1 MKDSSDAVGK
11 SVTDS
16 IDTITAGGDTAGV
29 VDDVTAS
36 VMDAVNG
43 VTAAVTDR
51 LAKENLPGR
60 EVHVETCRV
69 ERRVQSVLLSA

>member
-1 MKDSSDAVGK
+1 MTDAVNSGSK
-11 SVTDS
+11 
-16 IDTITAGGDTAGV
+16 DTAGAV
-29 VDDVTAS
+29 NDVTAS

-60 EVHVETCRV
+60 PVHEAETC
-69 ERRVQSVLLSA
+69 